1 MRQPP
6 TKPRPLLGLL
16 VLAAFGFWALV
27 DDRFQ
32 TLSTRR
38 SDVVVIAAVAILLSL
53 LWQARA
59 KRLETRDLLTWNF
72 GIWVVGSAFGLTAL
86 LLITNASFDR
96 GSSMR
101 FATILNRRMCGRW
114 SCDLR
119 LVGAPSLPLQSASVT
134 IKDNFSVLNE
144 AQVGDTVF
152 VSVKPG
158 FLKRPWV
165 SATSFHRIDRS
176 HMPCFLLSR
185 AAANADTVA
194 IAHLLAQ
201 GASIDASDSLLY
213 CDTPLMSAAATAD
226 LATVDFLLRHG
237 ADPNRA
243 NWVGETP
250 LMRAVTAQSL
260 PVVRLLLSHHANP
273 EAQSSG
279 AQSVMGIA
287 LKTGNSSIIRV
298 IGDAIPRKPHS
309 AGPNQ

>member
-1 MRQPP
+1 MSRHAARGVPKVCGHKKRALDRWWDWTSRIRTQLHILPDGNRASAEMSMRQPP

-32 TLSTRR
+32 TLSTRP

-72 GIWVVGSAFGLTAL
+72 GLWVVGSAFGLTAL

-134 IKDNFSVLNE
+134 IRDNFSVLNE

-165 SATSFHRIDRS
+165 SATSFHRIDRA

-213 CDTPLMSAAATAD
+213 CDTSHERCCNCRLGD
-226 LATVDFLLRHG
+226 GR
-237 ADPNRA
+237 
-243 NWVGETP
+243 
-250 LMRAVTAQSL
+250 L
-260 PVVRLLLSHHANP
+260 PAPSRSRPKSRELVW
-273 EAQSSG
+273 
-279 AQSVMGIA
+279 
-287 LKTGNSSIIRV
+287 
-298 IGDAIPRKPHS
+298 
-309 AGPNQ
+309 